1 MPKPECG
8 RDCPRRHPGC
18 QNPKTC
24 ETWRRFEAQKK
35 AEEADRLR
43 RQHAK
48 EDYDAVRYKTRRG
61 KGRE

>member
-18 QNPKTC
+18 QDPKTC
-24 ETWRRFEAQKK
+24 ETWRRYEAQKA
-35 AEEADRLR
+35 AERADKCARNRAADDYKIAR
-43 RQHAK
+43 RHGW
-48 EDYDAVRYKTRRG
+48 RG